1 MTAIGLLMFM
11 IGALIVNMFGA
22 GPFEKHKIG
31 DYLGGAIAFIG
42 LGMSIAGFLIWLW
55 YVMP

>member
-1 MTAIGLLMFM
+1 MTAIGLMMFM

-31 DYLGGAIAFIG
+31 DYVGAGIAFIG
-42 LGMSIAGFLIWLW
+42 LGLSIGGFLIWIW
-55 YVMP
+55 NVMP